1 MLTANSSVVL
11 PFQATQL
18 RGFEAWRETWHRQ
31 VLADRELGHRDKSVA
46 GFLLWYL
53 NRQER
58 ACFPSYSTIAEGVG
72 ITRRD
77 AVRSIARLVACGHLL
92 RRLRDKQTN
101 YYSPQVVAPCHQGV
115 VAPCHQ
121 DGGVVPPGG
130 GGKLDT
136 LTSDYRTSDLTLEE
150 GSKDSGGLS
159 RETGKEE
166 KKEAKPSVASSLPS
180 PSPNEGVPRAAPNG
194 DGRAGE
200 VFVRYDTL
208 QWDMVERFG
217 HKAVGKYFMRYGR
230 SEGLWLLK
238 SDLKA
243 IEAAAAAN
251 GAAND
256 SR

>member
-1 MLTANSSVVL
+1 MLTAGSSVVL

-72 ITRRD
+72 IDRRD

-92 RRLRDKQTN
+92 RRLRERQSN

-115 VAPCHQ
+115 GVPCHQ
-121 DGGVVPPGG
+121 DSGAVPPGG
-130 GGKLDT
+130 GGKSTT
-136 LTSDYRTSDLTLEE
+136 LTSDYRTSDLTLEDRE
-150 GSKDSGGLS
+150 ERKGGLP
-159 RETGKEE
+159 RGKEE
-166 KKEAKPSVASSLPS
+166 KKARPSVASSPS
-180 PSPNEGVPRAAPNG
+180 PSLNNQDVPRGAPNG
-194 DGRAGE
+194 GGGDST
-200 VFVRYDTL
+200 FVKFDTP

-217 HKAVGKYFMRYGR
+217 HKAVGKFFMRYGR

-251 GAAND
+251 GGG
-256 SR
+256 R